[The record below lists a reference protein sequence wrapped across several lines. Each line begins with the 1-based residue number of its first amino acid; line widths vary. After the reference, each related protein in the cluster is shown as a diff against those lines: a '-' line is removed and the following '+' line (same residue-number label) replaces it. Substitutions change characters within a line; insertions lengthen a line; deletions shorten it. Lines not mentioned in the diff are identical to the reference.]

1 MSTELTLEDKL
12 FILDSKIRFLNETIY
27 NYDLDLQMF
36 ALEQG
41 VDPDREPVQ
50 DIQLYKSNA
59 LLKLAFLQ
67 AEKDQLLSNS

>member
-1 MSTELTLEDKL
+1 MSTELTTEDKL
-12 FILDSKIRFLNETIY
+12 FIIDSKIRFLNETIY

-50 DIQLYKSNA
+50 NIAQYKDNA
-59 LLKLAFLQ
+59 LAKLAFLE
-67 AEKDQLLSNS
+67 AEKQQLLSNS